1 MDKQTKKEF
10 ENLVE
15 IIKENFDAME
25 GKFNGLENRFDGLEN
40 RFGGLE
46 KRFDGLENRFDGLE
60 KKFDRL
66 DEKMEN
72 GFLFVNKELAD
83 IKERISKLEN
93 RTIEDSDAQAEEIMK
108 LKKRIDWLEKQFRR
122 IQPAFAH

>member
-25 GKFNGLENRFDGLEN
+25 GKF
-40 RFGGLE
+40 
-46 KRFDGLENRFDGLE
+46 
-60 KKFDRL
+60 DRL
-66 DEKMEN
+66 EEKMEN

-83 IKERISKLEN
+83 IKERISKLEK
-93 RTIEDSDAQAEEIMK
+93 RTIEDSDAQVEEIMK
-108 LKKRIDWLEKQFRR
+108 LKKRIDWLEKQFKR